1 MDDRGSATEMRE
13 GKIKREINEKM
24 DLQVRC
30 RNRPYNYSILDTFE
44 ESVNEIKTNSKFEK
58 KDSFRSFLWE
68 TDRLREFFLL
78 FSAGES
84 KITTNNK
91 SCAARPA
98 SSRRR
103 NGVQFPARRSL

>member
-1 MDDRGSATEMRE
+1 MRE

-78 FSAGES
+78 FSAVKS
-84 KITTNNK
+84 KINTEI
-91 SCAARPA
+91 CYAAHTA
-98 SSRRR
+98 FAGGR
-103 NGVQFPARRSL
+103 NGVQIPARRSL